1 MALGDRF
8 RMAVAAGLPNRN
20 GFLGYAIQYQEW
32 LDFYRAA
39 DKAKLTQ
46 DSARLSSP
54 TASQSPRFAALRR
67 VLREQNFKNNY

>member
-1 MALGDRF
+1 
-8 RMAVAAGLPNRN
+8 MAVAAGLPNSD

-54 TASQSPRFAALRR
+54 TARLSSPTASQSPRFAALRR